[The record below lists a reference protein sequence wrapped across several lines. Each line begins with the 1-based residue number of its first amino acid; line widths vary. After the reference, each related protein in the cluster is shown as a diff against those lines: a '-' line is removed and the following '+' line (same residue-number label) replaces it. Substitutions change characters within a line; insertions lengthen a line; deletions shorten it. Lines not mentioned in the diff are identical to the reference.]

1 MKLDTM
7 VSTKRA
13 RAGSSMRGLAMIY
26 RPRRLWKF
34 SGSER
39 RFVNVSK
46 YLKENHA
53 VSFDSIETYPPLNLF
68 LQTYHE
74 PHTVNLSNNLY
85 MNLIEWLTMGTASIL
100 NLRKKRY
107 DFVYATNN
115 NLHNVLLGIAASKLL
130 SLPLIV
136 VVHHLR
142 WVNYTN
148 PKGLHSFSLKE
159 VYSFMRG
166 QGLNCLASL
175 VRAGGGVYAENPL
188 LKRADAFITVSNTV
202 GSQLRQ
208 LGHKN
213 EIFLNGNAIDERF
226 LECQPKDCPK
236 KYDAIYV
243 GRLDEGKGAFD
254 LVKVWSKIVQ
264 SSHEAKLIIVGTG
277 TLYHKV
283 ESLIEKKGLTH
294 HIKLTGF
301 VKEQDLLSL
310 LMSSKV
316 FVTLSTTEGWGLAMG
331 EAVACGLPVVCYEI
345 PSLREVY
352 DSCNSVRLVEIGNT
366 RKAADEIGKL
376 LEAGESQPEN
386 PDHLRAFVRRFSWKE
401 VARKEHVAI
410 KSVVEERG

>member
-1 MKLDTM
+1 MKLAAT
-7 VSTKRA
+7 VSTRPA
-13 RAGSSMRGLAMIY
+13 RAGSSMRGLAIIY

-46 YLKENHA
+46 YLKSNHA
-53 VSFDSIETYPPLNLF
+53 VTFDSIETYPPLNLF

-74 PHTVNLSNNLY
+74 SHSVNLSNNLY

-100 NLRKKRY
+100 KLRKRQY
-107 DFVYATNN
+107 AFVYATNI
-115 NLHNVLLGIAASKLL
+115 NLHNVLLGIVGSKLV

-142 WVNYTN
+142 WVHYTDSET
-148 PKGLHSFSLKE
+148 LHSFSLKE

-166 QGLNCLASL
+166 QGLNSLASL

-188 LKRADAFITVSNTV
+188 LKRADAFITVSDTV

-208 LGHKN
+208 LGHKT
-213 EIFLNGNAIDERF
+213 EIFLNGNAIGERF
-226 LECQPKDCPK
+226 LECQPKGCPK
-236 KYDAIYV
+236 RYDAIYV

-254 LVKVWSKIVQ
+254 LLRVWGEIVQ
-264 SSHEAKLIIVGTG
+264 SLHEAKLIIVGTG

-283 ESLIEKKGLTH
+283 KYLIEKKGLRH
-294 HIKLTGF
+294 CIKLAGF
-301 VKEQDLLSL
+301 VRERDLLSL
-310 LMSSKV
+310 LLSSKV

-352 DSCNSVRLVEIGNT
+352 DSCDSVRLVEIGNT
-366 RKAADEIGKL
+366 RKAADEIIKL
-376 LEAGESQPEN
+376 LEEGGSPSEN
-386 PDHLRAFVRRFSWKE
+386 PGHLRAFIRRFSWKE

-410 KSVVEERG
+410 ESVVEKGE